1 MKLPNWLKIVW
12 WIILI
17 GITSRTLQLRYDDII
32 SGQSI
37 PFDVF
42 VFIIWVVLM
51 LVPLFQEISI
61 FGIKLKQS
69 IDELKSQINEV
80 KNEIHNRNTFNPTI
94 NLTPTADNKIQE
106 LEDRYSK
113 ILDNI
118 LREKGINTITKSI
131 STFNVPESNQ
141 FLFATRFRIENEL
154 RRIWKFSI
162 GNEQERRAISVT
174 HILRDLTDNRI
185 LTKDIYYPLREVIA
199 IANYGIHGEEVSEKQ
214 VNFVE
219 DIAPK
224 LIATLQEIE

>member
-1 MKLPNWLKIVW
+1 MKIPNWLKIVW
-12 WIILI
+12 WIVLI
-17 GITSRTLQLRYDDII
+17 GITTRTLQLRYEDII
-32 SGQSI
+32 SGKSV

-42 VFIIWVVLM
+42 VFIIWVSLM
-51 LVPLFQEISI
+51 LAPLFQEISI

-80 KNEIHNRNTFNPTI
+80 KNEISNKNTFNPTI

-106 LEDRYSK
+106 LEDKYSK

-118 LREKGINTITKSI
+118 LKNKGINPESKPKN
-131 STFNVPESNQ
+131 TFNVPESNQ

-154 RRIWKFSI
+154 RRIWEYSI
-162 GNEQERRAISVT
+162 GSQQERRKTSVT

-185 LTKDIYYPLREVIA
+185 ITKDVYYPLREVIA
-199 IANYGIHGEEVSEKQ
+199 IANYGIHGEDVSEKQ
-214 VNFVE
+214 VDFVK

-224 LIATLQEIE
+224 LIATLEEIE